1 MNSDVPVGV
10 FLSGGYDSSCVTALI
25 QKNTSAKLKT
35 FTIGFKDKKFNE
47 ADNTKKVAEFLGT
60 DHHEYECSEKE
71 ALDIIPLLPD
81 IYDEPMADGGAIPN
95 ILVCLMAKEKV
106 KVVLSADGGDEVF
119 AGYTKHF
126 YAKQQIARYL
136 RIT

>member
-1 MNSDVPVGV
+1 MNT
-10 FLSGGYDSSCVTALI
+10 YA
-25 QKNTSAKLKT
+25 AK
-35 FTIGFKDKKFNE
+35 
-47 ADNTKKVAEFLGT
+47 
-60 DHHEYECSEKE
+60 KE

-95 ILVCLMAKEKV
+95 ILVCMMAKEKV

-126 YAKQQIARYL
+126 YAKQQIGRYL
-136 RIT
+136 NLPSIMKNCGTPLLMC